1 MLNLASI
8 DDPHRVELV
17 MHPLRRRILEEAA
30 AGPVSATEVARRV
43 GETRQK
49 VNYHVRALADAELLE
64 PAGERQRRGVT
75 EKLYRSSARAY
86 TVSSDVLGDLT
97 PSADRFRDAFSA
109 GTLLTLAARVQDEV
123 VRSAQQAEAQ
133 GKRLATLSIETDVRF
148 ASAAQQAEFA
158 QALMQAVVDVVA
170 RHSTPNTSSRGHGYR
185 LVAGMYPKPRDD
197 GETRERS

>member
-1 MLNLASI
+1 MKALATI
-8 DDPHRVELV
+8 DDPQRVELV

-49 VNYHVRALADAELLE
+49 VNYHVRALADAALLE

-86 TVSSDVLGDLT
+86 TVSAGVLGDLT
-97 PSADRFRDAFSA
+97 PSADRFRDALSA
-109 GTLLTLAARVQDEV
+109 GTLLTLAARMQDEV

-133 GKRLATLSIETDVRF
+133 GKRLATLSIDTDVRF
-148 ASAAQQAEFA
+148 ESATQQAAFA
-158 QALMQAVVDVVA
+158 QALMQAVVDVIA
-170 RHSTPNTSSRGHGYR
+170 HHSTPNTSSRGHRYR
-185 LVAGMYPKPRDD
+185 LVAGVYPKPR
-197 GETRERS
+197 E